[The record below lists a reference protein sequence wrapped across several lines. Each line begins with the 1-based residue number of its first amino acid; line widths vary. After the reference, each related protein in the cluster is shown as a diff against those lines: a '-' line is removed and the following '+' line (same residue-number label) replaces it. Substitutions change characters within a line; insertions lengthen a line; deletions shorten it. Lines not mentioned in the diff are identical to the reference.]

1 MDKFTIISIS
11 VRLRNLKQY
20 SDWFIS
26 FKLRHRVI
34 RRRSNS
40 SSHEKSGL
48 KTRCRKKSMKNSADV
63 ILVLSRLAGKI
74 RSIDCQVIIGLEHKG
89 SNIIG
94 TENKE

>member
-1 MDKFTIISIS
+1 
-11 VRLRNLKQY
+11 
-20 SDWFIS
+20 
-26 FKLRHRVI
+26 
-34 RRRSNS
+34 
-40 SSHEKSGL
+40 
-48 KTRCRKKSMKNSADV
+48 MKNSADV

>member
-26 FKLRHRVI
+26 LKLRHRVI

-40 SSHEKSGL
+40 SGHEKSGL

-74 RSIDCQVIIGLEHKG
+74 RNIDCQVIIGLDIKAQ
-89 SNIIG
+89 
-94 TENKE
+94 T